1 MRAGPLSDARAI
13 ELLNGYFVPVY
24 VSNDDIP
31 GDADTVRQEK
41 AERGRI
47 LGDFLKARMSA
58 GAVHAYVLTPDGKP
72 FGSLHVAHA
81 CEQDKESGKTQTLL
95 LLEKAVAELKPEK
108 GKPIVKPAA
117 QSAAPKAPADA
128 LMLHLT
134 ARKLAGKGSWNQF
147 PSESWI
153 VLKPEQWGKLLPA
166 GEVKV
171 GSSWEIDKEV
181 VHPILTHFFPQTEV
195 CTAHESKLLSETG
208 PYQHRL
214 EDGSLKG
221 TVIAVEKG
229 VVRAR
234 LDGRAKVLHKFY
246 PNPRTPPAVSAANV
260 VGYVEYDAT
269 ARKVKALR
277 LVTEQGKFEKVDLGV
292 AVRSVSE
299 PESPRDN

>member
-1 MRAGPLSDARAI
+1 MRAGPLSDARVI
-13 ELLNGYFVPVY
+13 ELLNACFVPVY
-24 VSNDDIP
+24 VSNDEVP

-47 LGDFLKARMSA
+47 PGAFLKARMSA

-72 FGSLHVAHA
+72 FASLHVAHA
-81 CEQDKESGKTQTLL
+81 CEADKESGKTQTLL
-95 LLEKAVAELKPEK
+95 LLEKAVADLKPEK

-117 QSAAPKAPADA
+117 QSVAPKAPADA
-128 LMLHLT
+128 LVLHLT

-153 VLKPEQWGKLLPA
+153 VLKPEQWRKLLPA
-166 GEVKV
+166 SEVKV
-171 GSSWEIDKEV
+171 GSSWEIDKAGV
-181 VHPILTHFFPQTEV
+181 GPILTHFFPQTEV
-195 CTAHESKLLSETG
+195 CTAHDSKLLSETG

-214 EDGSLKG
+214 EEGSLKG

-234 LDGRAKVLHKFY
+234 LDGRSKVLHKFY
-246 PNPRTPPAVSAANV
+246 PNPRTQPAESAATV
-260 VGYVEYDAT
+260 VGYLDYDA
-269 ARKVKALR
+269 ASGKVQVLR
-277 LVTEQGKFEKVDLGV
+277 LVTDQGRFDKMELGV

-299 PESPRDN
+299 PQ